1 MLFQEPGV
9 FWQEGFPLGNG
20 RLGAVILGGY
30 EKEIIQ
36 LNEDTLTSGY
46 PVKEQKG
53 FTPEDLRKA
62 RELAKNRQYDDA
74 MRLIEKAMLCTE
86 DVQLYQPAGNVVLE
100 FLGERKVEN
109 YYRELNLDEAVAK
122 ITYDVNGSDCCHT
135 CFVSAPANGLVYKIK
150 GEVPFSL
157 KISVNGYF
165 VQNCDYREEEFI
177 MHGQCPGRSGF
188 TAGGTS
194 QNAKPVMSSIP
205 EEKGMI
211 YKGIGKV
218 KTTGGKVV
226 AKEDGMYCLDVTELI
241 LFLAIRSSYN
251 GFDKHPFTEGV
262 NPNCLLRKDCENEKR
277 DFEELLEEH
286 IKDYQQYFH
295 RVSFSLSPS
304 GRENMDMRERLEL
317 FEKDSNDRSLEKLLF
332 DFGRYLLI
340 SSSRPG
346 TQPTNLQ
353 GIWNKEVI
361 PPWLCDY
368 TVNINTEMNYW
379 PAAVCNL
386 AEFVEPLVVMNEEL
400 LENGR
405 KTARQFFGCEGSA
418 CFHNTDL
425 WRKTSPPDGRAIWS
439 FWPYGGAWMC
449 RNLFDT
455 YLFTQDKDYLERIL
469 PVLRE
474 NTIFCEQMLEKTSE
488 GYAPTFATSPE
499 NQFFWKGQWIS
510 TAYYTENTLAISR
523 NLFRDYI
530 QACEFLDAEDEVCD
544 EAKRLLKEMVPTR
557 LSKSGLIM
565 EWNEEFEETDAEHR
579 HLSHLYELHPG
590 CGITKWTPELY
601 EGARKSLERRGGGG
615 SGWAIAW
622 KISMWARL
630 EDGNRAHQ
638 MIKNMLHLVNPE
650 TGTSVWGGGI
660 YPNLFCA
667 HPPFQIDGNF
677 GYTAGV
683 AEMLLQ
689 SHAGEIVLLPAIPDT
704 WKCGNVTG
712 LIARGGIAVD
722 IDWKEGEVSYSL
734 TSKQNQKIRLRVGK
748 GESVEVELEKDV
760 PYQGKNT
767 FPSIDRQE

>member
-1 MLFQEPGV
+1 MSVMFKQPGI

-20 RLGAVILGGY
+20 RLGAVILGGC
-30 EKEIIQ
+30 EKEVIQ

-46 PVKEQKG
+46 PMKEQKG
-53 FTPEDLRKA
+53 FTPEDLKKA
-62 RELAKNRQYDDA
+62 RGLAKNRQYDEA
-74 MRLIEKAMLCTE
+74 MRVIEKAMLGTE
-86 DVQLYQPAGNVVLE
+86 DVQLYQPAGDVVLE
-100 FLGERKVEN
+100 FLGARTIQN
-109 YYRELNLDEAVAK
+109 YHRELSLDEAVAQ
-122 ITYDVNGSDCCHT
+122 ITYDVNGSACCHT
-135 CFVSAPANGLVYKIK
+135 CFVSAPANGLVYRINGK
-150 GEVPFSL
+150 ESFSV
-157 KISVNGYF
+157 KISVNGYL
-165 VQNCDYREEEFI
+165 VQKCDYSEEEFI

-188 TAGGTS
+188 TAGGTPAD
-194 QNAKPVMSSIP
+194 AKPVMSDIP

-211 YKGIGKV
+211 YKGIGKI
-218 KTTGGKVV
+218 KTTGGLVE
-226 AKEDGMYCLDVTELI
+226 AKEDGIYCRDVTEVV

-251 GFDKHPFTEGV
+251 GFHKHPFTEGV
-262 NPNCLLRKDCENEKR
+262 NPDIPLEKDYKNAER
-277 DFEELLEEH
+277 DFEDLLEEH
-286 IKDYQQYFH
+286 VKDYQQYFH
-295 RVSFSLSPS
+295 RVSLTLPSS
-304 GRENMDMRERLEL
+304 GREDMDMRERLEL
-317 FEKDSNDRSLEKLLF
+317 FEKDSSDQSLEKLVF

-353 GIWNKEVI
+353 GIWNKEII

-386 AEFVEPLVVMNEEL
+386 AEFTEPLVVMNEEL

-405 KTARQFFGCEGSA
+405 RTAKQLFGCEGSA

-425 WRKTSPPDGRAIWS
+425 WRKTSPPDGRAIWA

-455 YLFTQDKDYLERIL
+455 YLFTQDEDYLRRIL

-474 NTIFCEQMLEKTSE
+474 NTIFCEQMMEKTSE

-499 NQFFWKGQWIS
+499 NQFIWKGQWIS
-510 TAYYTENTLAISR
+510 TAYFTENTLAISR
-523 NLFRDYI
+523 NLFQDYI
-530 QACEFLDAEDEVCD
+530 QACEILGTEDGVYE
-544 EAKRLLKEMVPTR
+544 EARRLLKEMVPVR
-557 LSKSGLIM
+557 LGESGLIL
-565 EWNEEFEETDAEHR
+565 EWNEEFEESDPEHR

-590 CGITKWTPELY
+590 CGITKKTPDLY
-601 EGARKSLERRGGGG
+601 EGARKSLNRRGYGG

-630 EDGNRAHQ
+630 EDGNHAEQ
-638 MIKNMLHLVNPE
+638 VLKNMLHLVDPE

-689 SHAGEIVLLPAIPDT
+689 SHAGEIVLLPALPDS
-704 WKCGNVTG
+704 WKCGKVTG
-712 LIARGGIAVD
+712 LVARGNIIVD
-722 IDWKEGEVSYSL
+722 IEWNDGKVCYSL
-734 TSKQNQKIRLRVGK
+734 NSKKDQKVSVRIGN
-748 GESVEVELEKDV
+748 GESFEVNLESDSV
-760 PYQGKNT
+760 YRGENLL
-767 FPSIDRQE
+767 

>member
-1 MLFQEPGV
+1 MNVVFKQPGI

-20 RLGAVILGGY
+20 RLGAVILGGC
-30 EKEIIQ
+30 EKEVIQ

-53 FTPEDLRKA
+53 FSPEDLKKA
-62 RELAKNRQYDDA
+62 KELAKNREYDEA
-74 MRLIEKAMLCTE
+74 MRVIEKAMLSTE
-86 DVQLYQPAGNVVLE
+86 DVQLYQPAGDVELE
-100 FLGERKVEN
+100 FLGERTIQN
-109 YYRELNLDEAVAK
+109 YRRKLDLNEAVARV
-122 ITYDVNGSDCCHT
+122 TYEASGVAYCHT
-135 CFVSAPANGLVYKIK
+135 CFVSAPANGLVYKISAD
-150 GEVPFSL
+150 EPFSL
-157 KISVNGYF
+157 KISANGYF
-165 VQNCDYREEEFI
+165 VQKCEYNADTFVMY
-177 MHGQCPGRSGF
+177 GQCPGRSGF
-188 TAGGTS
+188 TAGGTPAD
-194 QNAKPVMSSIP
+194 AKPVMSDIP
-205 EEKGMI
+205 KEKGMI
-211 YKGIGKV
+211 YKGIGKI
-218 KTTGGKVV
+218 KTTGGQVKE
-226 AKEDGMYCLDVTELI
+226 KEDGIYCLGVTSVI

-251 GFDKHPFTEGV
+251 GFNKHPYTEGV
-262 NPNCLLRKDCENEKR
+262 NPDIALEKDCKNANR
-277 DFEELLEEH
+277 DFADLLVEH

-295 RVSFSLSPS
+295 RVSFSLLPS
-304 GRENMDMRERLEL
+304 GREDMDMRERLEL
-317 FEKDSNDRSLEKLLF
+317 FEKDASDQSLEALLF

-361 PPWLCDY
+361 PPWMCDY

-386 AEFVEPLVVMNEEL
+386 AEFTEPLVVMNEEL

-405 KTARQFFGCEGSA
+405 QTARQMFGCEGSA

-425 WRKTSPPDGRAIWS
+425 WRKTSPPDGQAIWA

-455 YLFTQDKDYLERIL
+455 YLFTQDEDYLRRIL

-474 NTIFCEQMLEKTSE
+474 NAIFCEQMMEKTEE
-488 GYAPTFATSPE
+488 GYAPTLATSPE
-499 NQFFWKGQWIS
+499 NQFIWNGQWVS
-510 TAYYTENTLAISR
+510 TAYFTENTLAISR
-523 NLFRDYI
+523 NLFKDYL
-530 QACEFLDAEDEVCD
+530 QACENWGVEDKVCE
-544 EAKRLLKEMVPTR
+544 EARRLLKEMVPVR
-557 LSKSGLIM
+557 LGNTGLVL

-590 CGITKWTPELY
+590 CGITKNTPEWY
-601 EGARKSLERRGGGG
+601 EGARKSLLRRGDGG

-630 EDGNRAHQ
+630 EDGNHAEQ
-638 MIKNMLHLVNPE
+638 VIKNMLHLVDPE

-689 SHAGEIVLLPAIPDT
+689 SHAGEIVLLPALPDS
-704 WKCGNVTG
+704 WKCGKVTG
-712 LIARGGIAVD
+712 LVARGGILVD
-722 IDWKEGEVSYSL
+722 IEWKDGKVCYVLRSKKDQTVSVRIGNGECFAVELKDGIIYSGEVYFGL
-734 TSKQNQKIRLRVGK
+734 
-748 GESVEVELEKDV
+748 
-760 PYQGKNT
+760 
-767 FPSIDRQE
+767 